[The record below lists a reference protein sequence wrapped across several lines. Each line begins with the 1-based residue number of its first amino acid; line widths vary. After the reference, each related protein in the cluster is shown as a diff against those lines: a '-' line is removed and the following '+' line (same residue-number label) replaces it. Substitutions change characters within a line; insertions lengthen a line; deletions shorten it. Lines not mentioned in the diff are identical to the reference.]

1 MSEASRISLGQTLQ
15 APDQIQTQGLLADLV
30 LVHQVGLEPVALR
43 YKQELQKWPSGI
55 AILINLSILRQAPE
69 HTRRKPLNRRRG
81 EKLRDEWNFTKQLN

>member
-15 APDQIQTQGLLADLV
+15 APDRIQTQGLLVDLV
-30 LVHQVGLEPVALR
+30 LVHQVGLELVALR

-69 HTRRKPLNRRRG
+69 HKAETSQSKKR
-81 EKLRDEWNFTKQLN
+81 